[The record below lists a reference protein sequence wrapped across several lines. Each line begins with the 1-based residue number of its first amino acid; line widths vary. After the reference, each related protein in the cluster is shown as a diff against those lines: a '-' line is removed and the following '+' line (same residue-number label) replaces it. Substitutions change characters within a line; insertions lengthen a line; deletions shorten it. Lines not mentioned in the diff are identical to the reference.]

1 MANTYAI
8 TGATGNIGHRI
19 TEKLLAEGHKVRA
32 IARTAEKLQTLAD
45 KGAETSPGALED
57 TDFLTRAYQGAEA
70 VFAMIPP
77 NLQSP
82 DCRAFQ
88 NAVAKSHVTAV
99 MEADVKNVVA
109 LSSIGAHLT
118 EGAGIVQGLHDF
130 EQHLSSLTDVNLL
143 VLRPAYFMDNIYLQL
158 DVIKNM
164 GIVGTPIAPDVSQPM
179 VSTKDIAAVAASRL
193 SGLEM
198 QSHSIEYVL
207 GERNLSY
214 SEITRV
220 LGKAL
225 GREDLQYVQF
235 PYDDARKAMVQM
247 GLSEDVADLLIQ
259 LAKAIN
265 SGDILSH
272 YQRTPE
278 NTTKTSIEEFARDFA
293 EAFNAMK

>member
-1 MANTYAI
+1 MANAYAI
-8 TGATGNIGHRI
+8 TGATGNIGHII

-32 IARTAEKLQTLAD
+32 IARTAEKLRALAA
-45 KGAETSPGALED
+45 KGAETFPGSLED
-57 TDFLTRAYQGAEA
+57 TDFLTRVYQGADA
-70 VFAMIPP
+70 VFAMTPP
-77 NLQSP
+77 DLHSS
-82 DCRAFQ
+82 DFRAFQ
-88 NAVAKSHVTAV
+88 NKVAKSHVSAI
-99 MEADVKNVVA
+99 MAAGIKNVVA

-118 EGAGIVQGLHDF
+118 EGAGVVQGLHDF
-130 EQHLSSLTDVNLL
+130 EQHLGSLTDVNVL

-179 VSTKDIAAVAASRL
+179 VWTKDIAAVAAKRL
-193 SGLEM
+193 SALGM
-198 QSHSIEYVL
+198 KGHSIEYIL

-214 SEITRV
+214 TEVTRA

-225 GREDLQYVQF
+225 GKEDLQYVQF
-235 PYDDARKAMVQM
+235 PYEDARKAMVQM
-247 GLSEDVADLLIQ
+247 GLSEDVADLLVQ

-272 YQRTPE
+272 YERTPD
-278 NTTKTSIEEFARDFA
+278 NTTQTSIEEFAKAFA